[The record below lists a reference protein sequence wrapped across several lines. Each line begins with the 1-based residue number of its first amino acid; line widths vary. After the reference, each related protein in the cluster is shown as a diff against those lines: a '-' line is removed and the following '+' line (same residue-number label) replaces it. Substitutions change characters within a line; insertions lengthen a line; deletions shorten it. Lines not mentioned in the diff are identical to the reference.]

1 MTETTPKDKRVLL
14 VVAPTQF
21 RDEEVFGIRSA
32 LEKAGVGVRI
42 GSLTPRTCHGM
53 LGGAI
58 EADTAIA
65 DADPAELDAL
75 VLAGGSSV
83 PALFWNDKALGALVS
98 AMAAAQK
105 PVAAIGLSTVVLA
118 KAGLLKGKRATVHYL
133 PEALD
138 ELKNAEAAYV
148 GESVVVEDHLITAE
162 GPASVSGFASAIADA
177 LEGTPA
183 SATAS

>member
-1 MTETTPKDKRVLL
+1 MSETTPKDRRVLL
-14 VVAPTQF
+14 VVTPTQF

-32 LEKAGVGVRI
+32 LEKTGVRVSI
-42 GSLTPRTCHGM
+42 GSLTARTCHGM
-53 LGGAI
+53 LGGTV

-65 DADPAELDAL
+65 DANAGDFDAL

-83 PALFWNDKALGALVS
+83 PALLWKDKALGTLVS
-98 AMAAAQK
+98 AMAESNK

-148 GESVVVEDHLITAE
+148 KEPVVVEGRLITAE
-162 GPASVSGFASAIADA
+162 GPSSVDGFASALSDA
-177 LEGTPA
+177 LALTPA
-183 SATAS
+183 GATAS